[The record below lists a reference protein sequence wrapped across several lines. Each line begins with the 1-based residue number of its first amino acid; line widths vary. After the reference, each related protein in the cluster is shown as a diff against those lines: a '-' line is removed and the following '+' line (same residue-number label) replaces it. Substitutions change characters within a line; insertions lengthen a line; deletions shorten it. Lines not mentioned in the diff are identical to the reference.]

1 MRISGR
7 HALYLL
13 PIVALLLGLS
23 ACTTKATTESFT
35 DIFTNFSSN
44 TTGKSWVTP
53 DGLVK
58 ADHKVT
64 VFTTENF
71 ESLTQDMARG
81 QGEYLASLSTLLGVD
96 PAREAEFFAFA
107 QKRYPALVPAERFT
121 ARDLLLALHHE
132 LSASP
137 AFRQTVAEN

>member
-23 ACTTKATTESFT
+23 ACTIKATTKTFT
-35 DIFTNFSSN
+35 DIFTNFSSS
-44 TTGKSWVTP
+44 TSGKSWVTA

-58 ADHKVT
+58 EDHKVA

-71 ESLTQDMARG
+71 ENLTHDMARG
-81 QGEYLASLSTLLGVD
+81 QGEYLASLSTLLGVG
-96 PAREAEFFAFA
+96 PERQAEFFAFA
-107 QKRYPALVPAERFT
+107 QERYPVLMPTERTPARE
-121 ARDLLLALHHE
+121 LLLALHRE
-132 LSASP
+132 LVASP
-137 AFRQTVAEN
+137 TFRYTVAQN

>member
-1 MRISGR
+1 MKVPGH

-13 PIVALLLGLS
+13 LIVTLSLGLS
-23 ACTTKATTESFT
+23 ACTTKATTESLT
-35 DIFTNFSSN
+35 DVFTNFSSS

-58 ADHKVT
+58 ESHKVT

-71 ESLTQDMARG
+71 ENLTQDMARG
-81 QGEYLASLSTLLGVD
+81 QGEYLASLRMLLGVG
-96 PAREAEFFAFA
+96 PTREAEFFAFA
-107 QKRYPALVPAERFT
+107 QDRYPFLVPAGHTT
-121 ARDLLLALHHE
+121 ARELLLALHHE
-132 LSASP
+132 LAASP